1 MSHLAEIHIPP
12 SIQYIAD
19 RNQTRIILTE
29 TYVDNTTTALSNIK
43 TMVSKQLSQ
52 LGRDDDASSISRKWD
67 DLIYWARSGKVVAS
81 KIIRVVEALKA
92 RSLSMQS
99 EHVAAFELCQDEAE
113 ELSLYTQ
120 SLGEDL
126 CILLHDESREEPIQ
140 YWELKDTIERTTFSY
155 FGKNPDKSGDKDA
168 FSIACSTLRSKISK
182 MTTHLMELHDL
193 TTDLT
198 QTVEF
203 ERGPAPWTLRAKEV
217 MTSLTISAETEDKIR
232 RLQTALHER
241 ASQLAIRD
249 KNLDE
254 ASVKIELLEARSR
267 DGALVAKRM
276 AELERAVEGAKGRET
291 ALEEALAR
299 RAAALEAL
307 EVERDAGRRAAGA
320 DTKPAADPAHSP
332 TPAGAAILP
341 GPEVVADL
349 AALRHELEG
358 LQAAVR
364 YLRTDSLRA
373 RLLEGARFLPWLAV
387 PLLLRSRSRSRS
399 RPSGVPS
406 AARASEAR
414 AVLLALLA
422 LVRGAR
428 VVDLC
433 ALAPAGGDKLAWR
446 PEGRSSRA
454 AVWRQ
459 REGWEAVVGWWRALF
474 GEGGRGRERG
484 RGRR

>member
-299 RAAALEAL
+299 RAA
-307 EVERDAGRRAAGA
+307 GA

>member
-291 ALEEALAR
+291 ALE
-299 RAAALEAL
+299 
-307 EVERDAGRRAAGA
+307 VERDAGRRAAGA

-387 PLLLRSRSRSRS
+387 PLLLRSRSRS

>member
-19 RNQTRIILTE
+19 RNQTRIVLTE

-81 KIIRVVEALKA
+81 KIIRVVEGLKA

-126 CILLHDESREEPIQ
+126 CILLYDESREEPIQ

-155 FGKNPDKSGDKDA
+155 FGKNPDKTGDRDA

-276 AELERAVEGAKGRET
+276 AELERAVEGAKGREA

-307 EVERDAGRRAAGA
+307 EVERDAGRQAAGA
-320 DTKPAADPAHSP
+320 DTKPAADPAHTP
-332 TPAGAAILP
+332 TPAGAAVLP

-399 RPSGVPS
+399 GHSGAPS

-428 VVDLC
+428 VVDLG

-446 PEGRSSRA
+446 PEGRSSKA

-474 GEGGRGRERG
+474 GEGRERG